1 MEVLTTS
8 PLRCFPHFEDML
20 VFLRQSFDSREERRS
35 AAVTTTQ
42 QATFEAE
49 EKFCRGLFLLLQET
63 ARAHPLSPKPL
74 RYIYK
79 WYLQR
84 DSIINQSRS
93 IERDPEDEEFLVIEF
108 ADGEK
113 LRTPKSL
120 LWQAG
125 VLDQGMF
132 SDPEIAR
139 KMAMVPLDPPPPVE
153 EVIEEG
159 ERHRPTLVC
168 ETFLTRPTKR
178 SQQVIRPVGVSFNYE
193 DFHAEMATRRSE
205 DVVTRDLAQLAR
217 TRRLADISSRMG
229 WQ

>member
-1 MEVLTTS
+1 
-8 PLRCFPHFEDML
+8 ML
-20 VFLRQSFDSREERRS
+20 VFLIRSFESREERRS
-35 AAVTTTQ
+35 AAATTTQ

-63 ARAHPLSPKPL
+63 VRANPLSPKPL
-74 RYIYK
+74 RYIYN

-93 IERDPEDEEFLVIEF
+93 VERDPEDEEFLVIEF

-120 LWQAG
+120 LWQGG
-125 VLDQGMF
+125 VLDRGMF
-132 SDPEIAR
+132 SEPEIAR
-139 KMAMVPLDPPPPVE
+139 KMAMVPLDPPPLVE

-168 ETFLTRPTKR
+168 EPFVTRPTKR
-178 SQQVIRPVGVSFNYE
+178 LQQVIRPIGLSFNYE
-193 DFHAEMATRRSE
+193 DFHAEMAARRSE
-205 DVVTRDLAQLAR
+205 DVATRDLAQLAR
-217 TRRLADISSRMG
+217 TRRLAVISSRMG